1 MKERGLN
8 LLLLPQ
14 GLTKQYPVPPVVDN
28 ELLQMSMRLFRRT
41 MAGQASGPE
50 RSDGGSAPAADVA
63 AAGSSSSSSSSS
75 KLSTAQPEVCVS

>member
-1 MKERGLN
+1 
-8 LLLLPQ
+8 
-14 GLTKQYPVPPVVDN
+14 
-28 ELLQMSMRLFRRT
+28 

-63 AAGSSSSSSSSS
+63 AAGSSSSSSG